1 MAKTIK
7 AVSSSSSDNEPD
19 MKDSLPSLDDGGE
32 ASARNGATLDLD
44 EYGIWVKAE
53 PEDFEQKDS
62 FDDKEMELEDLSLED
77 EGDQPS
83 VDPERNT
90 APDEHMIDNLDIPE
104 EETLPGPED
113 VGGEKEVA
121 LDEDL
126 PSFDDELTLEEAEPV
141 QETVVR
147 EDEPPAVGEM
157 DSEET
162 LVEEPAGE
170 AGGDFEDVS
179 LDDLGIEIS
188 EKSPDDEAATKKG
201 PAVPAAPSPD
211 VDEINPHII
220 NDDFAAL
227 PLELD
232 DVGEPETTDHG
243 DLEIEDLELPDEDT
257 ASPGGEE
264 ESISLSLDDENET
277 GGAESLDFSLDE
289 STDDAGQESLALP
302 VEEENIG
309 DLETEGVDGDQ
320 EMLEE
325 IPELELGADDGIELD
340 LGQEAGGEEIEV
352 PLSEETAIPEA
363 DEDLESLGGDLEQ
376 PSETGDAGSSVLK
389 KIESELRSIKSELT
403 QLKKELGVLRGKKTA
418 GRAESV
424 GQAAGDEGADF
435 FEDEEDET
443 IALTGEE
450 LDNILTTADIKEEE
464 KAEPAPEAPEAPEET
479 ELDLGE
485 DILGYEEPA
494 AEEDLTATAPVEAEE
509 ELVSFEE
516 VSPEAP
522 QDADAGEIEIE
533 IPELDETGG
542 EGPDLEA
549 SEDLESLEE
558 LELPADAGSDA
569 SFDLEAVAPLD
580 EIGEELSA
588 APEPAM
594 PAAPSAGKAD
604 MQLPSGLKEEIKSV
618 LGYMDQLLESLPEE
632 KIEEFAKSE
641 YFAIYKKLFEEL
653 GLVT

>member
-19 MKDSLPSLDDGGE
+19 IEDSLPPVDDEGK
-32 ASARNGATLDLD
+32 ASARNDATLDLD

-62 FDDKEMELEDLSLED
+62 FDEKDMELEDLNLED
-77 EGDQPS
+77 EGDLPS
-83 VDPERNT
+83 ADLEGDT
-90 APDEHMIDNLDIPE
+90 AVDEHMIDNLDIPE

-147 EDEPPAVGEM
+147 EDETPTVGEM
-157 DSEET
+157 DVEET
-162 LVEEPAGE
+162 LVEEPEAE

-188 EKSPDDEAATKKG
+188 EQVPDEDGTVKKG
-201 PAVPAAPSPD
+201 SAAPAAPAHD
-211 VDEINPHII
+211 VDEINPHVI

-232 DVGEPETTDHG
+232 DVGEAETTDHG
-243 DLEIEDLELPDEDT
+243 DLEIEDLELPDEET
-257 ASPGGEE
+257 VSLGGDE
-264 ESISLSLDDENET
+264 ESMALSLDDETET
-277 GGAESLDFSLDE
+277 GDAESLDFSLDE
-289 STDDAGQESLALP
+289 STDAAGPEPLALP
-302 VEEENIG
+302 AEEENIG
-309 DLETEGVDGDQ
+309 SLESEGAGVDQ

-376 PSETGDAGSSVLK
+376 PAETGGADSSVLK

-403 QLKKELGVLRGKKTA
+403 QLKTELGVLRGKKTA
-418 GRAESV
+418 GRAEKS
-424 GQAAGDEGADF
+424 GPAAGEEGADF

-464 KAEPAPEAPEAPEET
+464 KAEAAPEAPEET

-485 DILGYEEPA
+485 DILDYEEPA
-494 AEEDLTATAPVEAEE
+494 AEEDFAAAAPAEAEE
-509 ELVSFEE
+509 ETVSLEE
-516 VSPEAP
+516 ESPEAP

-533 IPELDETGG
+533 IPELDETAG
-542 EGPDLEA
+542 EVPDLES

-558 LELPADAGSDA
+558 LELPGDAGSDA
-569 SFDLEAVAPLD
+569 SLDLESVAPLD
-580 EIGEELSA
+580 EIGEDLSA
-588 APEPAM
+588 APEPAI
-594 PAAPSAGKAD
+594 PAAASAGKTD
-604 MQLPSGLKEEIKSV
+604 MQLPAGLKEEIKSV

>member
-19 MKDSLPSLDDGGE
+19 IEDSLPPVDDGGK
-32 ASARNGATLDLD
+32 ASARNDATLDLD

-62 FDDKEMELEDLSLED
+62 FDEKDMELEDLSLED
-77 EGDQPS
+77 EGDLPS
-83 VDPERNT
+83 ADLEGDT
-90 APDEHMIDNLDIPE
+90 AVDEHMIDNLDIPE

-113 VGGEKEVA
+113 MGGEKEVA

-147 EDEPPAVGEM
+147 EDETPAVGEM
-157 DSEET
+157 DVEET
-162 LVEEPAGE
+162 LVEEPEAE

-188 EKSPDDEAATKKG
+188 EQVPDEDGTVKKG
-201 PAVPAAPSPD
+201 PAAPAAPVHD
-211 VDEINPHII
+211 VDEINPHVI

-232 DVGEPETTDHG
+232 DVGEAETTDHG
-243 DLEIEDLELPDEDT
+243 DLEIEDLELPDEE
-257 ASPGGEE
+257 AVSLGGDE
-264 ESISLSLDDENET
+264 ESMALSLDDETET
-277 GGAESLDFSLDE
+277 GDAESLDFSLDE
-289 STDDAGQESLALP
+289 STDAAGPEPLALP
-302 VEEENIG
+302 AEEENIG
-309 DLETEGVDGDQ
+309 SLESEGAGVDQ

-376 PSETGDAGSSVLK
+376 PAETGGADSSVLK

-403 QLKKELGVLRGKKTA
+403 QLKTELGVLRGKKTA
-418 GRAESV
+418 GRAEKS
-424 GQAAGDEGADF
+424 GPAAGEEGADF

-464 KAEPAPEAPEAPEET
+464 KAEAAPEAPEET

-485 DILGYEEPA
+485 DILDYEEPA
-494 AEEDLTATAPVEAEE
+494 AEEDFAAAAPAEAEE
-509 ELVSFEE
+509 ETVSLEE
-516 VSPEAP
+516 ESLEAP
-522 QDADAGEIEIE
+522 QDADEGEIEIE
-533 IPELDETGG
+533 IPELDETAG
-542 EGPDLEA
+542 EVPDLEA

-558 LELPADAGSDA
+558 LELPGDAGSDA
-569 SFDLEAVAPLD
+569 SLDLETVAPLD
-580 EIGEELSA
+580 EIGEDLSA

-594 PAAPSAGKAD
+594 PAAASAGKPD
-604 MQLPSGLKEEIKSV
+604 MQLPAGLKEEIKSV